1 MLSLLP
7 VPQAHVHIFLPLEFE
22 RKREI
27 DLMKRFANILAIAV
41 LIIIFFCQPLF
52 GEEHS
57 SPLPL
62 GSHFSKTYKDD
73 LSSLLARRYIRV
85 LTTFNKTNFFLSEG
99 KFFGFEYALLKD
111 YEKFLNKGIKRRE
124 LRTVLEFIPCPRDRL
139 IPRLLDGYGDIAAAG
154 LTITAKRRANAD
166 FTKPYL
172 TGVDE
177 VVVTH
182 KRVPKPRTIEDLAGQ
197 KVFVRESSSY
207 YESLTSLN
215 RKLLKSRKRPVR
227 IIKADENLETE
238 DILELV
244 NTGAVEMTVSDSHI
258 ASIWAG
264 ILENLEVHKDVKLRS
279 GAEIAW
285 MIRRNNPELRASLN
299 RFLKTHRKGTL
310 LGNIYFNQYYKKNP
324 WIKNPLRYGD
334 EKNLQKYKQLFQ
346 KYAARYGF
354 DWMLIMAMA
363 CQESGLDHN
372 KKSRSGA
379 VGIMQV
385 RPETGKDKKIGIE
398 NVYLLENNIHAGVKY
413 LAFLKDRYFNDQEIR
428 PRDRVRFAIASYNAG
443 PAKVRRA
450 RSLAKKMGLDPNR
463 WFRNVELAAL
473 KLIGQETVRYVSN
486 INKYYVIYRLA
497 PEHLGTREKEKD
509 ELKKQEDRGHLY
521 CQRSAFLQK

>member
-1 MLSLLP
+1 
-7 VPQAHVHIFLPLEFE
+7 
-22 RKREI
+22 
-27 DLMKRFANILAIAV
+27 MKRFANILAIVV
-41 LIIIFFCQPLF
+41 LIIIFFCQALF

-57 SPLPL
+57 NPIPL

-73 LSSLLARRYIRV
+73 LSGLLARRYIRV
-85 LTTFNKTNFFLSEG
+85 LTAFNKTNFFLSEG
-99 KFFGFEYALLKD
+99 RFFGFEYALLKD
-111 YEKFLNKGIKRRE
+111 YEKFLNKGIEKRE
-124 LRTVLEFIPCPRDRL
+124 LRVVLEFIPCPRDRL
-139 IPRLLDGYGDIAAAG
+139 IPALLDGYGDIAAAG
-154 LTITAKRRANAD
+154 LTVTAKRRANAD

-182 KRVPKPRTIEDLAGQ
+182 KRVPKPRTFEDLAGR

-215 RKLLKSRKRPVR
+215 RKLLTSGKRPVQ
-227 IIKADENLETE
+227 IVKADENLETE

-244 NTGAVEMTVSDSHI
+244 NTGAVEMTVSDSHV
-258 ASIWAG
+258 ADIWSG
-264 ILENLEVHKDVKLRS
+264 ILENLEVHKNVKLRS
-279 GAEIAW
+279 GAKIAW
-285 MIRRNNPELRASLN
+285 MIRKNNPELKASLN

-310 LGNIYFNQYYKKNP
+310 LGNIYFNRYYKRNP
-324 WIKNPLRYGD
+324 TIKNPLRYGK
-334 EKNLQKYKQLFQ
+334 EKKLRKYKRLIQ

-372 KKSRSGA
+372 KKNPSGA
-379 VGIMQV
+379 VGIMQL
-385 RPETGKDKKIGIE
+385 RPETGKDKNVAIE
-398 NVYLLENNIHAGVKY
+398 NVHPLENNIHAGVKY
-413 LAFLKDRYFNDQEIR
+413 LAFLKDRYFDDQEIR
-428 PRDRVRFAIASYNAG
+428 PQDQVRFAIASYNAG

-450 RSLAKKMGLDPNR
+450 RSLAKEMGLDPNR

-497 PEHLGTREKEKD
+497 PEHLGAREKEKN
-509 ELKKQEDRGHLY
+509 ELNKQEE
-521 CQRSAFLQK
+521 

>member
-1 MLSLLP
+1 
-7 VPQAHVHIFLPLEFE
+7 
-22 RKREI
+22 
-27 DLMKRFANILAIAV
+27 MKRFANIFAIVVLAIV
-41 LIIIFFCQPLF
+41 FFCQALF
-52 GEEHS
+52 GQEHS
-57 SPLPL
+57 SRLPL
-62 GSHFSKTYKDD
+62 NSHFSKSYKDD

-85 LTTFNKTNFFLSEG
+85 LTAFNKTNFFVSEG
-99 KFFGFEYALLKD
+99 RFFGFEYALLKD
-111 YEKFLNKGIKRRE
+111 YEKFLNKRTKRRE
-124 LRTVLEFIPCPRDRL
+124 LRIVLEFIPCPRDRL
-139 IPRLLDGYGDIAAAG
+139 ISRLVDGYGDIAAAG

-182 KRVPKPRTIEDLAGQ
+182 KGVPKPRALEDLAGR
-197 KVFVRESSSY
+197 KVFVRQSSSY

-215 RKLLKSRKRPVR
+215 KKLLKSGKRPVQ
-227 IIKADENLETE
+227 IVKADENLETE

-244 NTGAVEMTVSDSHI
+244 SIGAVEMTVSDSHI
-258 ASIWAG
+258 ASIWSG
-264 ILENLEVHKDVKLRS
+264 ILKDLEVHKKVRVRS
-279 GAEIAW
+279 GAKIAW
-285 MIRRNNPELRASLN
+285 MTRKNNPELKASLN

-334 EKNLQKYKQLFQ
+334 KKKLQKYKKLFQ

-354 DWMLIMAMA
+354 DWLLIMAMA
-363 CQESGLDHN
+363 CQESELDHN

-398 NVYLLENNIHAGVKY
+398 NVHLLENNIHAGVKY
-413 LAFLKDRYFNDQEIR
+413 LALLKDRYFDDQKIR

-443 PAKVRRA
+443 PTKIRRA
-450 RSLAKKMGLDPNR
+450 RSLAKKMGLNPNR

-497 PEHLGTREKEKD
+497 PEHLGTREKEKN
-509 ELKKQEDRGHLY
+509 ELKKEENWPRPGLT
-521 CQRSAFLQK
+521 A